1 MTFGKLFASQEPR
14 TSPPPGADMHERDDA
29 GGRHM
34 SSEYLTAR
42 YSKAEAAWPRV
53 AK

>member
-14 TSPPPGADMHERDDA
+14 ISTPSADVHERDDA
-29 GGRHM
+29 GGHHM

-42 YSKAEAAWPRV
+42 
-53 AK
+53 

>member
-14 TSPPPGADMHERDDA
+14 TSTPGADVHERDDA

-34 SSEYLTAR
+34 SSEYPTSR
-42 YSKAEAAWPRV
+42 
-53 AK
+53 

>member
-1 MTFGKLFASQEPR
+1 MTFGKLLASQEPR
-14 TSPPPGADMHERDDA
+14 TSTPGADVHERDDA

-42 YSKAEAAWPRV
+42 
-53 AK
+53 